1 MIPNEGLRGSF
12 AFNWRPQQPI
22 PGLQAGDGISIVDN
36 RISVSGVQD
45 IAAGANITID
55 RTNPHVPVIS
65 SSGGGGGGTTFEGF
79 MVHLPNDIAFAI
91 NSSGQKLTSWAH
103 DFSDQFY
110 TSPNLNAG
118 VYTAPQNGHYLIKFG
133 GSSTSPQSVAVA
145 VNDVPIQANYD
156 EIAGTIEVVFYL
168 SAGDEV
174 SIVVA
179 TDASMTFGHLQDS
192 TAFSTNFPISTYWSI
207 TLMEGTQG
215 AQGPPGAGTVDSVV
229 AGTGIAVDNTDPANP
244 VVSATGTNTW
254 VIPYSSKGACDLYTT
269 YPAGDSQY
277 LTLVGFG
284 SNSEPGILPFTTPG
298 SGTFTLADSNPTTA
312 SDFTNCTFLVPEDC
326 TITTI
331 AGYFRSACLPDPVSF
346 TGDGNMH
353 ADLYISTTPDNS
365 FTAIPGTRLT
375 SATYTS
381 TLSSGQGSTDQLTG
395 LSIAVPAMSRIALGV
410 CGTGF
415 ANNIGESPQCF
426 FTGGVTFSS

>member
-45 IAAGANITID
+45 IAAGTNITID
-55 RTNPHVPVIS
+55 RTDPHVPIIS
-65 SSGGGGGGTTFEGF
+65 STGGGGGGTFEGF
-79 MVHLPNDIAFAI
+79 MVHLPLDLAFAS
-91 NSSGQKLTSWAH
+91 NSSGQKLTGWVASY
-103 DFSDQFY
+103 SDQFY
-110 TSPNLNAG
+110 TSPNLSGG

-133 GSSTSPQSVAVA
+133 GDTNPSVAVA
-145 VNDVPIQANYD
+145 VNDVPIQANYN
-156 EIAGTIEVVFYL
+156 EMGGTIEVVFYL
-168 SAGDEV
+168 AAGDEV

-179 TDASMTFGHLQDS
+179 TDSPMTFYKLQDG
-192 TAFSTNFPISTYWSI
+192 TAFSPNFPINTYWSI

-215 AQGPPGAGTVDSVV
+215 PPGTGAVDSVV

-254 VIPYSSKGACDLYTT
+254 VIPYSSKGACDLYTS
-269 YPAGDSQY
+269 YPAGDSTY

-298 SGTFTLADSNPTTA
+298 SGTFTLADSDPTSTYEFA
-312 SDFTNCTFLVPEDC
+312 NCTFLVPENC

-331 AGYFRSACLPDPVSF
+331 VGYFRSACLPDPVSF